1 MRVNR
6 KELKQQAR
14 RSLKRHYWIFVVLC
28 LAAGYI
34 GAESFG
40 GLELITMASEEELTA
55 EASTGIVPET
65 PDMSTAIAEAIMG
78 ENEKSRETSRALV
91 QEAKDAQGSN
101 AVLGRTRGVFAD
113 AVNRIESGAMIA
125 AVIMAVRS
133 VVDSTEAMLILF
145 IVASLVLAFLVWFF
159 FINMFTVIMRRF
171 FLEGRTYEKVSP
183 QRLLF
188 LLRVKRWVRVSC
200 TMFAAS
206 FFHFLW
212 SLTLIGGVI
221 KRYSYFLVP
230 YIAAE
235 NPDVRPLE
243 AITLSRRMMRGHK
256 WECFLMEMS
265 FLGWVILGGATL
277 GISEIFYSNPYR
289 MATYAEY
296 YVRVRETYKKEEG
309 EKAELLNDPYL
320 FEKPDLG
327 TVVETYSD
335 LIYLLDEEQVQKKKS
350 SSLTEALADFFGVT
364 LFYSANEREYE
375 ERVKRRIRLAS
386 LQDVISGKA
395 YPIRMSAIPE
405 HEKRGRIEMINY
417 FRRYSVWSL
426 ILMFFAFSFIGWLWE
441 VSLHLISDGVFVNRG
456 VLHGPWLP
464 IYGCGGVL
472 ILVALNRLRAR
483 PLLEFGAIVVL
494 CGCVEYFSSLYL
506 EIAHNG
512 QRWWDYS
519 GYFLNLNGRIC
530 AEGLLV
536 FGLGGLAIVYVLAP
550 ILDNQICRIPGKA
563 LVPVSLALAA
573 VFVGDLAYS
582 SVHPNEGK
590 GITDYQKAETEEEGE
605 TEDAVLSCAHGR
617 GHYRYLS
624 GRLS

>member
-1 MRVNR
+1 M
-6 KELKQQAR
+6 
-14 RSLKRHYWIFVVLC
+14 
-28 LAAGYI
+28 
-34 GAESFG
+34 
-40 GLELITMASEEELTA
+40 
-55 EASTGIVPET
+55 
-65 PDMSTAIAEAIMG
+65 
-78 ENEKSRETSRALV
+78 
-91 QEAKDAQGSN
+91 
-101 AVLGRTRGVFAD
+101 
-113 AVNRIESGAMIA
+113 
-125 AVIMAVRS
+125 
-133 VVDSTEAMLILF
+133 
-145 IVASLVLAFLVWFF
+145 
-159 FINMFTVIMRRF
+159 
-171 FLEGRTYEKVSP
+171 
-183 QRLLF
+183 
-188 LLRVKRWVRVSC
+188 
-200 TMFAAS
+200 
-206 FFHFLW
+206 
-212 SLTLIGGVI
+212 
-221 KRYSYFLVP
+221 
-230 YIAAE
+230 
-235 NPDVRPLE
+235 
-243 AITLSRRMMRGHK
+243 
-256 WECFLMEMS
+256 
-265 FLGWVILGGATL
+265 
-277 GISEIFYSNPYR
+277 
-289 MATYAEY
+289 
-296 YVRVRETYKKEEG
+296 
-309 EKAELLNDPYL
+309 
-320 FEKPDLG
+320 
-327 TVVETYSD
+327 
-335 LIYLLDEEQVQKKKS
+335 
-350 SSLTEALADFFGVT
+350 
-364 LFYSANEREYE
+364 
-375 ERVKRRIRLAS
+375 
-386 LQDVISGKA
+386 ISGKA

-405 HEKRGRIEMINY
+405 YEKRSRIEMINY

-550 ILDNQICRIPGKA
+550 ILDNQIRRIPGKA

>member
-40 GLELITMASEEELTA
+40 GLELITMASEGELTA
-55 EASTGIVPET
+55 EVSTGMVPET

-78 ENEKSRETSRALV
+78 EDEKSRETSEALV
-91 QEAKDAQGSN
+91 QEAKDDQGSN
-101 AVLGRTRGVFAD
+101 AVLGRTRGVFAE

-125 AVIMAVRS
+125 TVIMAVRS

-159 FINMFTVIMRRF
+159 FINIFTVIMRRF

-200 TMFAAS
+200 TMFTAS
-206 FFHFLW
+206 FFQFLW

-235 NPDVRPLE
+235 NPDVRALE
-243 AITLSRRMMRGHK
+243 AVTLSRRMMRGHK

-335 LIYLLDEEQVQKKKS
+335 LIYLLDEEEVQKKKS
-350 SSLTEALADFFGVT
+350 GSLTEALADFFGVT

-375 ERVKRRIRLAS
+375 ERVKHRIRLAS

-550 ILDNQICRIPGKA
+550 ILDNQVRRIPGKA

-617 GHYRYLS
+617 DHYRYLS

>member
-14 RSLKRHYWIFVVLC
+14 RSLKQHYWIFVVLC

-40 GLELITMASEEELTA
+40 GLELITMASEGELTA
-55 EASTGIVPET
+55 EVSTGMVPET

-78 ENEKSRETSRALV
+78 EDEKSRETSRALV
-91 QEAKDAQGSN
+91 QEAKDDQGSN
-101 AVLGRTRGVFAD
+101 AVLGRTRGVFAE

-125 AVIMAVRS
+125 TVIMAVRS

-145 IVASLVLAFLVWFF
+145 IVVSLVLAFLVWFF

-206 FFHFLW
+206 FFQFLW

-235 NPDVRPLE
+235 NPDVRALE
-243 AITLSRRMMRGHK
+243 AVTLSRKMMRGHK

-289 MATYAEY
+289 MATYAEFY
-296 YVRVRETYKKEEG
+296 ARVREAYKKEEG
-309 EKAELLNDPYL
+309 EKSELLNDPYL

-350 SSLTEALADFFGVT
+350 GSLTEALADFFGVT

-405 HEKRGRIEMINY
+405 HEKRSRIEMINY

-426 ILMFFAFSFIGWLWE
+426 ILMFFAFSFIGWVWE

-483 PLLEFGAIVVL
+483 PLLEFGATVVL

-506 EIAHNG
+506 EMAHNG

-550 ILDNQICRIPGKA
+550 ILDNQIRRIPGKA

>member
-40 GLELITMASEEELTA
+40 GLELITMASEGELTA
-55 EASTGIVPET
+55 EVSTGMVPET

-78 ENEKSRETSRALV
+78 EDEKSRETSEALV
-91 QEAKDAQGSN
+91 QEAKDDQGSN
-101 AVLGRTRGVFAD
+101 AVLGRTRGVFAE

-125 AVIMAVRS
+125 TVIMAVRS

-159 FINMFTVIMRRF
+159 FINIFTVIMRRF

-200 TMFAAS
+200 TMFTAS
-206 FFHFLW
+206 FFQFLW

-235 NPDVRPLE
+235 NPDVRALE
-243 AITLSRRMMRGHK
+243 AVTLSRRMMRGHK

-335 LIYLLDEEQVQKKKS
+335 LIYLLDEEEVQKKKS
-350 SSLTEALADFFGVT
+350 GSLTEALADFFGVT

-375 ERVKRRIRLAS
+375 ERVKHRIRLAS

-441 VSLHLISDGVFVNRG
+441 VSLHLITDGEFVNRG

-472 ILVALNRLRAR
+472 ILVVLNRLRAR
-483 PLLEFGAIVVL
+483 PLLEFGATVVL

-506 EIAHNG
+506 EMAHNG

-550 ILDNQICRIPGKA
+550 ILDNQVRRIPGKA

-617 GHYRYLS
+617 DHYRYLS

>member
-40 GLELITMASEEELTA
+40 GLELITMASEGELTA
-55 EASTGIVPET
+55 EVSTGMVPET

-78 ENEKSRETSRALV
+78 EDEKSRETSEALV
-91 QEAKDAQGSN
+91 QEAKDDQGSN
-101 AVLGRTRGVFAD
+101 AVLGRTRGVFAE
-113 AVNRIESGAMIA
+113 AVNRMESGAMIA
-125 AVIMAVRS
+125 TVIMAVRS

-159 FINMFTVIMRRF
+159 FINIFTVIMRRF

-200 TMFAAS
+200 TMFTAS
-206 FFHFLW
+206 FFQFLW

-235 NPDVRPLE
+235 NPDVRALE
-243 AITLSRRMMRGHK
+243 AVTLSRRMMRGHK

-335 LIYLLDEEQVQKKKS
+335 LIYLLDEEEVQKKKS
-350 SSLTEALADFFGVT
+350 GSLTEALADFFGVT

-375 ERVKRRIRLAS
+375 ERVKHRIRLAS

-441 VSLHLISDGVFVNRG
+441 VSLHLITDGEFVNRG

-472 ILVALNRLRAR
+472 ILVVLNRLRAR
-483 PLLEFGAIVVL
+483 PLLEFGATVVL

-506 EIAHNG
+506 EMAHNG

-550 ILDNQICRIPGKA
+550 ILDNQVRRIPGKA

-617 GHYRYLS
+617 DHYRYLS

>member
-40 GLELITMASEEELTA
+40 GLELITMASEGELTA
-55 EASTGIVPET
+55 EVSTGMVPET

-78 ENEKSRETSRALV
+78 EDEKSRETSEALV
-91 QEAKDAQGSN
+91 QEAKDDQGSN
-101 AVLGRTRGVFAD
+101 AVLGRTRGVFAE

-125 AVIMAVRS
+125 TVIMAVRS

-159 FINMFTVIMRRF
+159 FINIFTVIMRRF

-200 TMFAAS
+200 TMFTAS
-206 FFHFLW
+206 FFQFLW

-235 NPDVRPLE
+235 NPDVRALE
-243 AITLSRRMMRGHK
+243 AVTLSRRMMRGHK

-335 LIYLLDEEQVQKKKS
+335 LIYLLDEEEVQKKKS
-350 SSLTEALADFFGVT
+350 GSLTEALADFFGVT

-375 ERVKRRIRLAS
+375 ERVKHRIRLAS

-441 VSLHLISDGVFVNRG
+441 VSLHLITDGEFVNRG

-472 ILVALNRLRAR
+472 ILVVLNRLRAR
-483 PLLEFGAIVVL
+483 PLLEFGATVVL

-506 EIAHNG
+506 EMAHNG

-550 ILDNQICRIPGKA
+550 ILDNQVRRIPGKA

-617 GHYRYLS
+617 DHYRYLS
-624 GRLS
+624 SRLS

>member
-40 GLELITMASEEELTA
+40 GLELITMASEGELTA
-55 EASTGIVPET
+55 EVSTGMVPET

-78 ENEKSRETSRALV
+78 EDEKSRETSEALV
-91 QEAKDAQGSN
+91 QEAKDDQGSN
-101 AVLGRTRGVFAD
+101 AVLGRTRGVFAE

-125 AVIMAVRS
+125 TVIMAVRS

-159 FINMFTVIMRRF
+159 FINIFTVIMRRF

-200 TMFAAS
+200 TMFTAS
-206 FFHFLW
+206 FFQFLW

-235 NPDVRPLE
+235 NPDVRALE
-243 AITLSRRMMRGHK
+243 AVTLSRRMMRGHK

-335 LIYLLDEEQVQKKKS
+335 LIYLLDEEEVQKKKS
-350 SSLTEALADFFGVT
+350 GSLTEALADFFGVT

-375 ERVKRRIRLAS
+375 ERVKHRIRLAS

-441 VSLHLISDGVFVNRG
+441 VSLHLITDGEFVNRG

-483 PLLEFGAIVVL
+483 PLLEFGATVVL

-506 EIAHNG
+506 EMAHNG

-550 ILDNQICRIPGKA
+550 ILDNQVRRIPGKA

-617 GHYRYLS
+617 DHYRYLS

>member
-14 RSLKRHYWIFVVLC
+14 RSLKQHYWIFVVLC

-40 GLELITMASEEELTA
+40 GLELITMASEGELTA
-55 EASTGIVPET
+55 EVSTGMVPET

-78 ENEKSRETSRALV
+78 EDEKSRETSRALV
-91 QEAKDAQGSN
+91 QEAKDDQGSN
-101 AVLGRTRGVFAD
+101 AVLGRTRGVFAE

-125 AVIMAVRS
+125 TVIMAVRS

-145 IVASLVLAFLVWFF
+145 IVVSLVLAFLVWFF

-206 FFHFLW
+206 FFQFLW

-235 NPDVRPLE
+235 NP
-243 AITLSRRMMRGHK
+243 
-256 WECFLMEMS
+256 
-265 FLGWVILGGATL
+265 
-277 GISEIFYSNPYR
+277 NPYR
-289 MATYAEY
+289 MAAYAEY

-350 SSLTEALADFFGVT
+350 GSLTEALADFFGVT

-375 ERVKRRIRLAS
+375 ERVKHRIRLAS

-405 HEKRGRIEMINY
+405 HEKRSRIEMINY

-441 VSLHLISDGVFVNRG
+441 VSLHLISDGEFVNRG

-472 ILVALNRLRAR
+472 ILVVLNRLRAR
-483 PLLEFGAIVVL
+483 PLLEFGATVVL

-506 EIAHNG
+506 EMAHNG

-550 ILDNQICRIPGKA
+550 ILDNQVRRIPGKA

-582 SVHPNEGK
+582 SVIRG
-590 GITDYQKAETEEEGE
+590 G
-605 TEDAVLSCAHGR
+605 SCLLQR
-617 GHYRYLS
+617 TPE
-624 GRLS
+624 

>member
-1 MRVNR
+1 
-6 KELKQQAR
+6 
-14 RSLKRHYWIFVVLC
+14 
-28 LAAGYI
+28 
-34 GAESFG
+34 
-40 GLELITMASEEELTA
+40 
-55 EASTGIVPET
+55 
-65 PDMSTAIAEAIMG
+65 
-78 ENEKSRETSRALV
+78 
-91 QEAKDAQGSN
+91 
-101 AVLGRTRGVFAD
+101 
-113 AVNRIESGAMIA
+113 
-125 AVIMAVRS
+125 
-133 VVDSTEAMLILF
+133 
-145 IVASLVLAFLVWFF
+145 
-159 FINMFTVIMRRF
+159 
-171 FLEGRTYEKVSP
+171 
-183 QRLLF
+183 
-188 LLRVKRWVRVSC
+188 
-200 TMFAAS
+200 
-206 FFHFLW
+206 
-212 SLTLIGGVI
+212 
-221 KRYSYFLVP
+221 
-230 YIAAE
+230 
-235 NPDVRPLE
+235 
-243 AITLSRRMMRGHK
+243 
-256 WECFLMEMS
+256 
-265 FLGWVILGGATL
+265 
-277 GISEIFYSNPYR
+277 
-289 MATYAEY
+289 MATYAEFY
-296 YVRVRETYKKEEG
+296 ARVREAYKKEEG
-309 EKAELLNDPYL
+309 EKSELLNDPYL

-350 SSLTEALADFFGVT
+350 GSLTEALADFFGVT

-405 HEKRGRIEMINY
+405 HEKRSRIEMINY

-426 ILMFFAFSFIGWLWE
+426 ILMFFAFSFIGWVWE

-483 PLLEFGAIVVL
+483 PLLEFGATVVL

-506 EIAHNG
+506 EMAHNG

-550 ILDNQICRIPGKA
+550 ILDNQIRRIPGKA

>member
-78 ENEKSRETSRALV
+78 EDEKSRETSRAPV
-91 QEAKDAQGSN
+91 QEAKDDQGSN
-101 AVLGRTRGVFAD
+101 AVLGRTRGVFAE

-206 FFHFLW
+206 FFQFLW

-235 NPDVRPLE
+235 NPDVRALE
-243 AITLSRRMMRGHK
+243 AVTLSRRMMRGHK

-350 SSLTEALADFFGVT
+350 GSLTEALADFFGVT

-405 HEKRGRIEMINY
+405 HEKRSRIEMINY

-426 ILMFFAFSFIGWLWE
+426 ILMFFAFSFIGWVWE

-550 ILDNQICRIPGKA
+550 ILDNQIRRIQGKA

>member
-14 RSLKRHYWIFVVLC
+14 RSVKRHYWIFVVLC

-34 GAESFG
+34 GAEPLG
-40 GLELITMASEEELTA
+40 GLELITMASEGELTA
-55 EASTGIVPET
+55 EVSTGMVPET

-78 ENEKSRETSRALV
+78 EDEKSRETSEALV
-91 QEAKDAQGSN
+91 QEAKEDQGSN
-101 AVLGRTRGVFAD
+101 AVLGRSRGVFAD
-113 AVNRIESGAMIA
+113 AVNRMESGAMIA
-125 AVIMAVRS
+125 TVIMAVRS
-133 VVDSTEAMLILF
+133 VVDSTEIMLILF

-159 FINMFTVIMRRF
+159 FINMFTVILRRF
-171 FLEGRTYEKVSP
+171 FLEGRTDEKVSP
-183 QRLLF
+183 HRFLF
-188 LLRVKRWVRVSC
+188 LLRVKRWMRVSC

-206 FFHFLW
+206 FFRFLW
-212 SLTLIGGVI
+212 SLTIIGGVI
-221 KRYSYFLVP
+221 KRYSYFLVS

-243 AITLSRRMMRGHK
+243 AVTLSRKMMRGHK
-256 WECFLMEMS
+256 WECFVMELS
-265 FLGWVILGGATL
+265 FLGWVILGGVTL
-277 GISEIFYSNPYR
+277 GLSEIFYSNSYR
-289 MATYAEY
+289 MATYAEFY
-296 YVRVRETYKKEEG
+296 AWVREAYKKEEG
-309 EKAELLNDPYL
+309 EKSELLNDPYL

-335 LIYLLDEEQVQKKKS
+335 LIYLLDEEEVQKKKS
-350 SSLTEALADFFGVT
+350 GSLTETLADFFGVT

-375 ERVKRRIRLAS
+375 ERIRRRIRLAS

-426 ILMFFAFSFIGWLWE
+426 LLMFFAFSFIGWLWE
-441 VSLHLISDGVFVNRG
+441 VSLHLITDGEFVNRG

-483 PLLEFGAIVVL
+483 PLLEFVATVVL

-550 ILDNQICRIPGKA
+550 ILDNQVRRIPGKA

-605 TEDAVLSCAHGR
+605 TEDAVLSCAHG
-617 GHYRYLS
+617 GDHYRYLS

>member
-14 RSLKRHYWIFVVLC
+14 RSLKQHYWIFVVLC

-40 GLELITMASEEELTA
+40 GLELITMASEGELTA
-55 EASTGIVPET
+55 EVSTGMVPET

-78 ENEKSRETSRALV
+78 EDEKSRETSRALV
-91 QEAKDAQGSN
+91 QEAKDDQGSN
-101 AVLGRTRGVFAD
+101 AVLGRTRGVFAE

-125 AVIMAVRS
+125 TVIMAVRS

-145 IVASLVLAFLVWFF
+145 IVVSLVLAFLVWFF

-206 FFHFLW
+206 FFQFLW
-212 SLTLIGGVI
+212 SLTLIGGMI

-235 NPDVRPLE
+235 NPDVRALE
-243 AITLSRRMMRGHK
+243 AVTLSRKMMRGHK

-350 SSLTEALADFFGVT
+350 GSLTEALADFFGVT

-405 HEKRGRIEMINY
+405 NEKRSRIEMINY

-426 ILMFFAFSFIGWLWE
+426 ILMFFTFSFIGWLWE

-550 ILDNQICRIPGKA
+550 ILDNQVRRIPGKA
-563 LVPVSLALAA
+563 LVPLSLALAA

>member
-14 RSLKRHYWIFVVLC
+14 RSLKQHYWIFVVLC

-55 EASTGIVPET
+55 EVSTGMVPET

-78 ENEKSRETSRALV
+78 EDEKSRETSRALV
-91 QEAKDAQGSN
+91 QEAKDDQGSN

-206 FFHFLW
+206 FFQFLW

-235 NPDVRPLE
+235 NPDVRALE
-243 AITLSRRMMRGHK
+243 AVTLSRKMMRGHK

-289 MATYAEY
+289 MAAYAEY

-405 HEKRGRIEMINY
+405 NEKRSRIEMINY

-550 ILDNQICRIPGKA
+550 ILDNQIRRISGKA

>member
-1 MRVNR
+1 M
-6 KELKQQAR
+6 
-14 RSLKRHYWIFVVLC
+14 C
-28 LAAGYI
+28 
-34 GAESFG
+34 
-40 GLELITMASEEELTA
+40 GLW
-55 EASTGIVPET
+55 
-65 PDMSTAIAEAIMG
+65 
-78 ENEKSRETSRALV
+78 RAV
-91 QEAKDAQGSN
+91 
-101 AVLGRTRGVFAD
+101 
-113 AVNRIESGAMIA
+113 
-125 AVIMAVRS
+125 
-133 VVDSTEAMLILF
+133 
-145 IVASLVLAFLVWFF
+145 
-159 FINMFTVIMRRF
+159 
-171 FLEGRTYEKVSP
+171 
-183 QRLLF
+183 
-188 LLRVKRWVRVSC
+188 
-200 TMFAAS
+200 
-206 FFHFLW
+206 
-212 SLTLIGGVI
+212 
-221 KRYSYFLVP
+221 
-230 YIAAE
+230 
-235 NPDVRPLE
+235 
-243 AITLSRRMMRGHK
+243 TLSRRMMRGHK

-289 MATYAEY
+289 MAAYAEY

-350 SSLTEALADFFGVT
+350 GSLTEALADFFGVT

-405 HEKRGRIEMINY
+405 YEKRSRIEMINY

-472 ILVALNRLRAR
+472 ILVALNRLRSR

-550 ILDNQICRIPGKA
+550 ILDNQVRRIPGKA

-605 TEDAVLSCAHGR
+605 TEICGIILRPWKGSLPIFIGPPIINI
-617 GHYRYLS
+617 S
-624 GRLS
+624 GRWRNISPPF

>member
-1 MRVNR
+1 
-6 KELKQQAR
+6 
-14 RSLKRHYWIFVVLC
+14 
-28 LAAGYI
+28 
-34 GAESFG
+34 
-40 GLELITMASEEELTA
+40 
-55 EASTGIVPET
+55 
-65 PDMSTAIAEAIMG
+65 
-78 ENEKSRETSRALV
+78 
-91 QEAKDAQGSN
+91 
-101 AVLGRTRGVFAD
+101 
-113 AVNRIESGAMIA
+113 
-125 AVIMAVRS
+125 
-133 VVDSTEAMLILF
+133 
-145 IVASLVLAFLVWFF
+145 
-159 FINMFTVIMRRF
+159 MRRF

-206 FFHFLW
+206 FFQFLW

-235 NPDVRPLE
+235 NPDVRALE
-243 AITLSRRMMRGHK
+243 AVTLSRRMMRGHK

-327 TVVETYSD
+327 TVVEIYSD
-335 LIYLLDEEQVQKKKS
+335 LIYLLDEEEVQKKKS
-350 SSLTEALADFFGVT
+350 GSLTEALADFFGVT

-375 ERVKRRIRLAS
+375 ERVKHRIRLAS

-441 VSLHLISDGVFVNRG
+441 VSLHLITDGEFVNRG

-472 ILVALNRLRAR
+472 ILVVLNRLRAR
-483 PLLEFGAIVVL
+483 PLLEFGATVVL

-506 EIAHNG
+506 EMAHNG

-550 ILDNQICRIPGKA
+550 ILDNQVRRIPGKA

-617 GHYRYLS
+617 DHYRYLS

>member
-14 RSLKRHYWIFVVLC
+14 RSLKLHYWIFVVLC

-40 GLELITMASEEELTA
+40 GLELITMASEGELTA
-55 EASTGIVPET
+55 EVSTGMVPET
-65 PDMSTAIAEAIMG
+65 PDMSIAIAEAIMG
-78 ENEKSRETSRALV
+78 EDEKSRETSRALV
-91 QEAKDAQGSN
+91 QEAKDDQGSN
-101 AVLGRTRGVFAD
+101 AVLGRTRGVFAE

-125 AVIMAVRS
+125 TVIMAVRS
-133 VVDSTEAMLILF
+133 VVDSTEVMLILF
-145 IVASLVLAFLVWFF
+145 IVVGLVLAFLVWFF

-206 FFHFLW
+206 FFQFLW

-243 AITLSRRMMRGHK
+243 AITLSRKMMRGHK

-289 MATYAEY
+289 MAAYAEY

-350 SSLTEALADFFGVT
+350 GSLTEALADFFGVT

-405 HEKRGRIEMINY
+405 HEKRSRIEMINY

-441 VSLHLISDGVFVNRG
+441 VSLHLISDGEFVNRG

-483 PLLEFGAIVVL
+483 PLLEFGATVVL

-506 EIAHNG
+506 EMAHNG

-550 ILDNQICRIPGKA
+550 ILDNQIRRIPGKA

>member
-40 GLELITMASEEELTA
+40 GLELITMASEGELTA
-55 EASTGIVPET
+55 EVSTGMVPET

-78 ENEKSRETSRALV
+78 EDEKSRETSEALV
-91 QEAKDAQGSN
+91 QEAKDDQGSN
-101 AVLGRTRGVFAD
+101 AVLGRTRGAFAE

-125 AVIMAVRS
+125 TVIMAVRS

-159 FINMFTVIMRRF
+159 FINIFTVIMRRF

-206 FFHFLW
+206 FFQFLW

-235 NPDVRPLE
+235 NPDVRALE
-243 AITLSRRMMRGHK
+243 AVTLSRRMMRGHK

-335 LIYLLDEEQVQKKKS
+335 LIYLLDEEEVQKKKS
-350 SSLTEALADFFGVT
+350 GSLTEALADFFGVT

-375 ERVKRRIRLAS
+375 ERVKHRIRLAS

-441 VSLHLISDGVFVNRG
+441 VSLHLITDGEFVNRG

-472 ILVALNRLRAR
+472 ILVVLNRLRAR
-483 PLLEFGAIVVL
+483 PLLEFGATVVL

-506 EIAHNG
+506 EMAHNG

-550 ILDNQICRIPGKA
+550 ILDNQVRRIPGKA

-617 GHYRYLS
+617 DHYRYLS

>member
-40 GLELITMASEEELTA
+40 GLELITMASEGELTA
-55 EASTGIVPET
+55 EVSTGMVPET

-78 ENEKSRETSRALV
+78 EDEKSRETSEALV
-91 QEAKDAQGSN
+91 QEAKDDQGSN
-101 AVLGRTRGVFAD
+101 AVLGRTRGVFAE

-125 AVIMAVRS
+125 TVIMAVRS

-159 FINMFTVIMRRF
+159 FINIFTVIMRRF

-200 TMFAAS
+200 TMFTAS
-206 FFHFLW
+206 FFQFLW

-235 NPDVRPLE
+235 NPDVRALE
-243 AITLSRRMMRGHK
+243 AVTLSRRMMRGHK
-256 WECFLMEMS
+256 WECFLMQMS

-335 LIYLLDEEQVQKKKS
+335 LIYLLDEEEVQKKKS
-350 SSLTEALADFFGVT
+350 GSLTEALADFFGVT

-375 ERVKRRIRLAS
+375 ERVKHRIRLAS

-441 VSLHLISDGVFVNRG
+441 VSLHLITDGEFVNRG

-472 ILVALNRLRAR
+472 ILVVLNRLRAR
-483 PLLEFGAIVVL
+483 PLLEFGATVVL

-506 EIAHNG
+506 EMAHNG

-550 ILDNQICRIPGKA
+550 ILDNQVRRIPGKA

-617 GHYRYLS
+617 DHYRYLS